1 METLE
6 TVGKQLL
13 ITLGYASIGLLA
25 FALTFWLIVKI
36 APFSLRKEI
45 EVDHN
50 SALAIL
56 IGAVIIGVA
65 IIVSA
70 AIHG

>member
-45 EVDHN
+45 EEDHN